1 LENEDT
7 SMDNIKVVPKGLRK
21 HNGWWQ
27 RKQSQAMVFPWAI
40 AVYQNKEV
48 NIPLLKNRMGA
59 TTTEMV
65 IGSVQHL
72 EYSISDAL
80 NKVTTVK
87 QNSCSNQR

>member
-1 LENEDT
+1 MT
-7 SMDNIKVVPKGLRK
+7 
-21 HNGWWQ
+21 
-27 RKQSQAMVFPWAI
+27 RKQSQAMVFPMGSI
-40 AVYQNKEV
+40 SEQRSQYSTIE
-48 NIPLLKNRMGA
+48 NRMGA

-87 QNSCSNQR
+87 QKQLQ